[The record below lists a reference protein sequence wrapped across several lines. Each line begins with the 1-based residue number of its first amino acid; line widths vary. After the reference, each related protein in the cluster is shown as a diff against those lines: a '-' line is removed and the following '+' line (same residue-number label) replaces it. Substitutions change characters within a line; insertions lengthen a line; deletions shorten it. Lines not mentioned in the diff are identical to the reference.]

1 MFNTTTT
8 GPNLQQ
14 VLKEAQQELN
24 AEKLVK
30 AKSRIKDKLK
40 QIDSAKQILSNLE
53 REYADLVQQIADG
66 N

>member
-40 QIDSAKQILSNLE
+40 QIDSAKQILSNFE